1 MKKLI
6 MTMAAVVLMS
16 ASATA
21 QNEKECK
28 CKCHEK
34 KIDKTEMVKHRT
46 DEMVKRYE
54 LNDQQA
60 KQLLE
65 LNTKYADKMHP
76 RGPHHGPKGGP
87 RPPKADKDGKAQ
99 RPEPPKDGKDGK
111 AQRPEPPKDG
121 KHGDHKAHHQQMA
134 ETMKAYDAELQKIMT
149 PEQFK
154 AYQADMQK
162 RHEHHGHKK
171 HDGHK
176 KHHEHNK

>member
-21 QNEKECK
+21 QDEKQCN

-34 KIDKTEMVKHRT
+34 KVDKTEMVKRRT
-46 DEMVKRYE
+46 DKMVKRYE
-54 LNDQQA
+54 LNDKQA
-60 KQLLE
+60 KQLLD
-65 LNTKYADKMHP
+65 LNTQYADKMRP
-76 RGPHHGPKGGP
+76 QGRHHGPKGGP
-87 RPPKADKDGKAQ
+87 RPPKVDKDKKGQ
-99 RPEPPKDGKDGK
+99 CPEPPKDGKK
-111 AQRPEPPKDG
+111 
-121 KHGDHKAHHQQMA
+121 GDHKARHQQMA
-134 ETMKAYDAELQKIMT
+134 ETKKAYDAELEKIMT

-171 HDGHK
+171 HHDHK
-176 KHHEHNK
+176 KHQ